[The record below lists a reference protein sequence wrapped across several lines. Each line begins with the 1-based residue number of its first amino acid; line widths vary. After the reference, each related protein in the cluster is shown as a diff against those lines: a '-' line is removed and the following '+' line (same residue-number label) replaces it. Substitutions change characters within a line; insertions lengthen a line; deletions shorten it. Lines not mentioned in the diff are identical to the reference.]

1 MANFHKFLVEHAKFP
16 FPISEELESPS
27 PTNISSFEIGILE
40 REWKAT
46 HALRDDSLLQ
56 NLCDSLQNILGDT
69 VLDADTQNRLLGCFS
84 PRLQSIFRG
93 VDEDWSSNPSEAHV
107 RFSKGLRNPD

>member
-1 MANFHKFLVEHAKFP
+1 MANFHEFLVEHAKFP
-16 FPISEELESPS
+16 FPLPDKLEPPS

-56 NLCDSLQNILGDT
+56 NLCDSLQDILGDT
-69 VLDADTQNRLLGCFS
+69 VLEADARDYLLGCFS
-84 PRLQSIFRG
+84 PRLQSLFPDQ
-93 VDEDWSSNPSEAHV
+93 VDQDWLSNPNEAHV
-107 RFSKGLRNPD
+107 SF

>member
-1 MANFHKFLVEHAKFP
+1 MANFHDFLVEHAKFP
-16 FPISEELESPS
+16 FPLPDELESPS

-46 HALRDDSLLQ
+46 HALRDDYLLQ
-56 NLCDSLQNILGDT
+56 NLCDSLQNILGDA
-69 VLDADTQNRLLGCFS
+69 VLEADAQGHLLGCFS

-107 RFSKGLRNPD
+107 RFSKGSRIPD